1 MFLRL
6 QAGDR
11 EEDIPVDMQG
21 GLIRFAVGRVGERSS
36 IWRVWANKNKSD
48 VYIAARELARYQ
60 KYSLHESGDYRYAWT
75 SAHEGTTPATRII
88 DRWRRPDPNEAGW
101 TRGISIY
108 VRAEDVVPVDPDQT
122 KASQVGWL
130 DKPPSGK
137 ALGIHIVLVTPD
149 VGWAELTGFR
159 PLHVIG
165 LADQRAALILTSL
178 VDVDPEQSR
187 RISEWRRSALADAP
201 TELQLSAAAGS
212 DGCLRMAVFG
222 YDQNG
227 HRNVWDT
234 AVTSSAYQ

>member
-36 IWRVWANKNKSD
+36 VWRVWANKNKSD
-48 VYIAARELARYQ
+48 VYIAARELARHQ

-75 SAHEGTTPATRII
+75 SEHKDTTPATRIL
-88 DRWRRPDPNEAGW
+88 DRWRRPDLNEAGW
-101 TRGISIY
+101 SRGISIY
-108 VRAEDVVPVDPDQT
+108 VRAEDVVCIDPDLT

-130 DKPPSGK
+130 DKPPAGK

-149 VGWAELTGFR
+149 RGWTELKGFR

-165 LADQRAALILTSL
+165 LSDKRAVLVLTSIT
-178 VDVDPEQSR
+178 DVDPEQNR
-187 RISEWRRSALADAP
+187 RIAEWQRNALENAP
-201 TELQLSAAAGS
+201 SELQRRAASETGF
-212 DGCLRMAVFG
+212 RMSVFG
-222 YDQNG
+222 YDQDG

-234 AVTSSAYQ
+234 ALRATA